1 MAVNATGTTVHVIET
16 KAMEG
21 GLVTASA
28 AELAAGLDRDGHISV
43 YNIYFDT
50 GKADLRPESKPALD
64 QVAALLEN
72 QAGLRLMVVGHTDS
86 TGALDVNMRLSAD
99 RAAAVV
105 KVLTSTYGVA
115 VARLSPHGAGPL
127 APVASN
133 RTEEGKARNR
143 RVDLVEQ

>member
-1 MAVNATGTTVHVIET
+1 MGTTVHVVEA

-28 AELAAGLDRDGHISV
+28 AELAAGLDRDGHVRV

-50 GKADLRPESKPALD
+50 GKADLKPESKPALD
-64 QVAALLEN
+64 EVAALLKN
-72 QAGLRLMVVGHTDS
+72 RAGLRLMVVGHTDA
-86 TGALDVNMRLSAD
+86 TGALDLNMRLSAE
-99 RAAAVV
+99 RAATVV
-105 KVLTSTYGVA
+105 KALATTYGVA
-115 VARLSPHGAGPL
+115 AGRLAAHGVGPL

-133 RTEEGKARNR
+133 RTEDGKAKNR

>member
-1 MAVNATGTTVHVIET
+1 VHIIEA
-16 KAMEG
+16 KAMEA

-28 AELAAGLDRDGHISV
+28 AELAAGIDRDGHISV

-50 GKADLRPESKPALD
+50 GKADVKPESTPALD
-64 QVAALLEN
+64 EVAALLKN
-72 QAGLRLMVVGHTDS
+72 RAALRLMVVGHTDT
-86 TGALDVNMRLSAD
+86 TGTLDLNMRLSAD

-105 KVLTSTYGVA
+105 KALTGTYGVA
-115 VARLSPHGAGPL
+115 AARLSAHGAGPL

-133 RTEEGKARNR
+133 RTDEGKAKNR